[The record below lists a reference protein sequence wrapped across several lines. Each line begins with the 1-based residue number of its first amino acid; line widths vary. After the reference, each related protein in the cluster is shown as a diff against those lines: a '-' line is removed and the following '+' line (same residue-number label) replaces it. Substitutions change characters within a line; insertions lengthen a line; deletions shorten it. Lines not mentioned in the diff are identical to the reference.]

1 MPSEAG
7 DEEQLPSEAGD
18 EEQLPSEAG
27 DEEQPPS
34 EAGDEEQLP
43 SEAGDEDQL
52 PPSPAEDAS
61 TAIGAT
67 WIELSLRLPAADA
80 EIAADALA
88 VIAPGGS
95 AVDAPFRNIEPER
108 FGVEL
113 TGGEAKVR
121 AFFRAPLAATQRRAI
136 RRRLAALPIS
146 GALPR
151 LRYTEL
157 RDADWAEEWKRHF
170 KPLRV
175 GRLLVQPSWSEPA
188 DARADDLVITLDPGH
203 AFGTGQHDT
212 TRLCLAALERVLRD
226 GAAVLDVGTG
236 SGILAL
242 AAARLGATRVHA
254 LDIDA
259 DAVAVA
265 RENAVR
271 NGLGDCIEVRAGS
284 LGAHWPWP
292 EEPDGAYDCVVM
304 NISSAV
310 VTELLRDAATA
321 LRPGGVLVASGFL
334 AEAVTDVEAAARAA
348 GLRDVSSELDGEWG
362 AVTAYAAA

>member
-1 MPSEAG
+1 MPSAAG
-7 DEEQLPSEAGD
+7 DEEQRSSA
-18 EEQLPSEAG
+18 A
-27 DEEQPPS
+27 
-34 EAGDEEQLP
+34 
-43 SEAGDEDQL
+43 
-52 PPSPAEDAS
+52 AEDAS
-61 TAIGAT
+61 TAIDTA

-113 TGGEAKVR
+113 TGGEATVR
-121 AFFRAPLAATQRRAI
+121 AFFPAPLATTQRRAI
-136 RRRLAALPIS
+136 RRRLDALPIS
-146 GALPR
+146 SALPR
-151 LRYTEL
+151 LRYSEL

-212 TRLCLAALERVLRD
+212 TRLCLTALELVVGD
-226 GAAVLDVGTG
+226 GDAVLDVGVG

-242 AAARLGATRVHA
+242 AAARLGAGRVHA
-254 LDIDA
+254 LDIDV

-265 RENAVR
+265 RENTAR
-271 NGLGDCIEVRAGS
+271 NGLGESIEVRAGS
-284 LGAHWPWP
+284 LGADWPWP
-292 EEPDGAYDCVVM
+292 EDPGGAYDCVVM
-304 NISSAV
+304 NISAAV
-310 VTELLRDAATA
+310 VTELLPAAAAA

-334 AEAVTDVEAAARAA
+334 AEAAGDVEAAARAA
-348 GLRDVSSELDGEWG
+348 GLRDVSSELGGEWG